1 MEVSIMDFKNLKQ
14 RIHGQSAMGALAAL
28 AIGLV
33 VVGVTLG
40 VGALILTQIYN
51 QTLTQVGSNADATAP
66 TVVQAA
72 LTAIGTTGSWLG
84 TVVVVAIAAVIIGL
98 ILVAFRFVGGGGV

>member
-1 MEVSIMDFKNLKQ
+1 MDMKTLQNRL
-14 RIHGQSAMGALAAL
+14 RGQSAMGALASL

-51 QTLTQVGSNADATAP
+51 QTLTQVGSNTAAVAP
-66 TVVQAA
+66 TVVGYA
-72 LTAIGTTGSWLG
+72 LSSMGTAGSWLS
-84 TVVVVAIAAVIIGL
+84 TVVIVAIAAVIIGL
-98 ILVAFRFVGGGGV
+98 IIVAFRFVGGGGV

>member
-1 MEVSIMDFKNLKQ
+1 MQLSKIKEKL
-14 RIHGQSAMGALAAL
+14 RGQSAMGALASL

-51 QTLTQVGSNADATAP
+51 QTLSQVGGNTTKTAP
-66 TVVQAA
+66 VVVGYA
-72 LTAIGTTGSWLG
+72 LTSMGTAGSWLS
-84 TVVVVAIAAVIIGL
+84 TVVIVAVAAVIIGL
-98 ILVAFRFVGGGGV
+98 IIVAFRFVGGGGV

>member
-1 MEVSIMDFKNLKQ
+1 MNFEKLKE
-14 RIHGQSAMGALAAL
+14 RLRGQSAMGALASL

-51 QTLTQVGSNADATAP
+51 QTLSQVGGDTTQTAP
-66 TVVQAA
+66 KVVDYA
-72 LTAIGTTGSWLG
+72 LSSMGTTGSWLS
-84 TVVVVAIAAVIIGL
+84 TVVIVAVAAVIIGL
-98 ILVAFRFVGGGGV
+98 IIVAFRFVGGGGV